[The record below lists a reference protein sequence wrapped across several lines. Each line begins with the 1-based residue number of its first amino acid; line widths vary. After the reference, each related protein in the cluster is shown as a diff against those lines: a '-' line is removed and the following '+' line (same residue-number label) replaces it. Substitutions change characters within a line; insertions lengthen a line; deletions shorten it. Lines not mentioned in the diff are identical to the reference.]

1 MPNRIDYEFL
11 SRLEGGSR
19 TSGYVPVPK
28 SSKSGVT
35 IATGFD
41 LGQRDE
47 DELRQLELNESLITT
62 LKPYL
67 GVKGEAAAALIRN
80 NPLTITDSQA
90 ETIDQA
96 VKKEHIG
103 KLRTRYRSAPG
114 NTSGKPFFEIPAEAQ
129 TVIASVSFQYGVNL
143 KVATPKFW
151 RAASS
156 QNWQQSVSILRN
168 FRDAYPTR
176 RRKEARLLERVLNE

>member
-1 MPNRIDYEFL
+1 MPNRINYELL

-19 TSGYVPVPK
+19 TSGYVPVPE

-47 DELRQLELNESLITT
+47 DELRQLELDESLITT
-62 LKPYL
+62 LKSYL
-67 GVKGEAAAALIRN
+67 GVQGEAAAALIRN
-80 NPLTITDSQA
+80 NPLTITESQA
-90 ETIDQA
+90 KTIDQA
-96 VKKEHIG
+96 VKRAHID
-103 KLRTRYRSAPG
+103 KLRTRYRFAIG
-114 NTSGKPFFEIPAEAQ
+114 NTAGKPFFAIPAEAQ

-156 QNWQQSVSILRN
+156 QNWRQSVAILRD
-168 FRDAYPTR
+168 FGDAYPTR
-176 RRKEARLLERVLNE
+176 RRKEARLLERALNE